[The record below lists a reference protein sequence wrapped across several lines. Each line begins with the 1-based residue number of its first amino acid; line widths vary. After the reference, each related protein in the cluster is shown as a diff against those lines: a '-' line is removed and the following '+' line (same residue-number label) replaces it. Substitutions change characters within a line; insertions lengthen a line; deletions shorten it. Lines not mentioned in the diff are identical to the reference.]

1 MNMAE
6 LFARDP
12 REHTDD
18 DLRKIIADLRAARSK
33 FIIGGDKTAGSLTA
47 EQKSLTRIDLD
58 IKL

>member
-1 MNMAE
+1 MNIAE

-18 DLRKIIADLRAARSK
+18 DVKKIIEELRASRSK
-33 FIIGGDKTAGSLTA
+33 FIIGGDKTAGALSA
-47 EQKSLTRIDLD
+47 AQKEAKKLDLD